1 MNILFVVYKTT
12 MHSRLFITNVFIA
25 SFYLASTNPLTDLFG
40 AINSE
45 TPPFDIVSKGAKYEV
60 RRYKPQLWAQVDY
73 TVDPSTD
80 FDDKASIGFQPLFQY
95 ITGKNERQE
104 KIPMTAPVVM
114 QQINP
119 SAGQRRMA
127 FIMPASIYSKL
138 ELLPKPTDVKVKL
151 VSVDQP
157 LTLACIIF
165 NMTPTSKRIA
175 AREAEL
181 RGATNTDSIQLVGET
196 ESVRIGGY
204 NPPWTLPWLR
214 TNELCIPL
222 VNQA

>member
-1 MNILFVVYKTT
+1 MNSLILLSAV
-12 MHSRLFITNVFIA
+12 LIA
-25 SFYLASTNPLTDLFG
+25 SFHLASTNPLKDVFG

-45 TPPFDIVSKGAKYEV
+45 TPPFDIVSQGAKYEV

-80 FDDKASIGFQPLFQY
+80 FNDKTSGGFQSLYQY
-95 ITGKNERQE
+95 ITGKNDRQE
-104 KIPMTAPVVM
+104 KIPMTAPVIM
-114 QQINP
+114 QQLKA
-119 SAGQRRMA
+119 STGQRRMA
-127 FIMPASIYSKL
+127 FIMPASIYSTL
-138 ELLPKPTDVKVKL
+138 EQLPKPTDSNVKV

-157 LTLACIIF
+157 LTLACIKF

-181 RGATNTDSIQLVGET
+181 REATNTDRIQLVSEP
-196 ESVRIGGY
+196 ESIRVGGY
-204 NPPWTLPWLR
+204 NPPWTLPWFR

-222 VNQA
+222 ANQA

>member
-1 MNILFVVYKTT
+1 MLVAGFC
-12 MHSRLFITNVFIA
+12 
-25 SFYLASTNPLTDLFG
+25 LASTNPLTDLFG
-40 AINSE
+40 AISSE
-45 TPPFDIVSKGAKYEV
+45 TPPFDIVSKCVKYEV

-73 TVDPSTD
+73 TVNPSAD
-80 FDDKASIGFQPLFQY
+80 FEDKLSTGFQPLFQY

-138 ELLPKPTDVKVKL
+138 DQLPKPTDEKVKL

-157 LTLACIIF
+157 LKLACIKF

-181 RGATNTDSIQLVGET
+181 REATNTDRIQLVSET
-196 ESVRIGGY
+196 EAVRVGGY

-222 VNQA
+222 VDQASS